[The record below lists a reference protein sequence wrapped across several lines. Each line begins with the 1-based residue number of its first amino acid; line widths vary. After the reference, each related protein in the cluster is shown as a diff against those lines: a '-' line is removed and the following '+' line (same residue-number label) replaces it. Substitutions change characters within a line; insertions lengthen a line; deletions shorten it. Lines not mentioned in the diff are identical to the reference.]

1 MSTQLFSLHDAMT
14 FMHSRVQ
21 STTKASVNDH
31 MDLFHYMVIRLKVS
45 TNALAWR
52 GYMNMIHVRMFP
64 KIQLLL
70 LQSNSELMSQPL
82 HLVKL
87 TPTHPPLHF
96 YLGSSC
102 HIMQYARITS
112 IIGARQSGHFPT
124 PWSNS
129 LAHFEQVHICP
140 HLRQCRGYCLE
151 SIFEI
156 NSTTKNT

>member
-1 MSTQLFSLHDAMT
+1 
-14 FMHSRVQ
+14 
-21 STTKASVNDH
+21 
-31 MDLFHYMVIRLKVS
+31 
-45 TNALAWR
+45 
-52 GYMNMIHVRMFP
+52 MNIIHVRMFP

-70 LQSNSELMSQPL
+70 LQSNSELMRQPL
-82 HLVKL
+82 HTVKL
-87 TPTHPPLHF
+87 TPRPHPPLHF

-140 HLRQCRGYCLE
+140 HLRVSSRQCRGYC
-151 SIFEI
+151 SDNIFEI
-156 NSTTKNT
+156 NSTTKNV